1 MIQLP
6 KNKQKR
12 IQLLAALAGTL
23 IVPTLLGVFLVGPQK
38 AKLTYIRKQTADTQ
52 AHLNS
57 IEGMIEQSNA
67 SSNALSVVNAAL
79 SATETDMATGDIYA
93 WAVDNMRHFKA
104 DYKVE
109 VPEIGQPTVGDVD
122 LFSTF
127 PYKQFKFSMHG
138 TGYYH
143 DIGKFIADLEDKFP
157 HMRVVDLEITPAATT
172 DGEKLTFSMDIVA
185 LVKSSS

>member
-12 IQLLAALAGTL
+12 NQLLAALAGTL
-23 IVPTLLGVFLVGPQK
+23 IVPTVLGIFLVSPQY
-38 AKLTYIRKQTADTQ
+38 AKLKYIQKQTADTRE
-52 AHLNS
+52 HLKS
-57 IEGMIEQSNA
+57 IEGMIQLSNA
-67 SSNALSVVNAAL
+67 SSNALSQVTTVL

-93 WAVDNMRHFKA
+93 WAVDNVRHFKA

-122 LFSTF
+122 LFSAF

-138 TGYYH
+138 SGYYH
-143 DIGKFIADLEDKFP
+143 DIGRFIADLEDKFP
-157 HMRVVDLEITPAATT
+157 HMRVVNLEITPAGI
-172 DGEKLTFSMDIVA
+172 DGEKLTFSVDIVA

>member
-6 KNKQKR
+6 KNRQKR
-12 IQLLAALAGTL
+12 NQLFAAVAGTV
-23 IVPTLLGVFLVGPQK
+23 IVVVLLGVFLVNPQY
-38 AKLTYIRKQTADTQ
+38 AKLKYIRKQTADTQ
-52 AHLNS
+52 EHLKS
-57 IEGMIEQSNA
+57 VEGLIQESNA
-67 SSNALSVVNAAL
+67 SSNALSKVTGAL

-93 WAVDNMRHFKA
+93 WAMDNMRHFKA
-104 DYKVE
+104 NYKVE

-122 LFSTF
+122 LFTAF

-138 TGYYH
+138 SGYYH

-157 HMRVVDLEITPAATT
+157 HMRVIDLEITPAGA
-172 DGEKLTFSMDIVA
+172 DGEKLTFSMNIVA